1 MKLNYRHYI
10 ILFFILITIAILA
23 TETIWR
29 VCTVCG
35 VQEFDRQ
42 FLGNTIEFI
51 SQREYD
57 EFGTH
62 KEWIERHGQPHSPH
76 QWKVVK
82 EPAIDLLKR

>member
-1 MKLNYRHYI
+1 MRWNYRHYI
-10 ILFFILITIAILA
+10 IVFFILLTISILA

-35 VQEFDRQ
+35 VQDYDRQ
-42 FLGNTIEFI
+42 FMGVTIELL

-62 KEWIERHGQPHSPH
+62 KEWIEQHGEPHSPH
-76 QWKVVK
+76 QWKVIK
-82 EPAIDLLKR
+82 EPTIDLLKR